1 MWREYDSRGRGIAY
15 ELLESD
21 PPRKLVTRIADRNLP
36 YSGTWTF
43 DLQPAAQGTELAI
56 TEDGEVSNPL
66 FRFVSR
72 FIMGHTATIDA
83 YLRALAAKL
92 G

>member
-1 MWREYDSRGRGIAY
+1 MRGAGALLMNCWRAIHR
-15 ELLESD
+15 ESWS
-21 PPRKLVTRIADRNLP
+21 RIAERNLP

-43 DLQPAAQGTELAI
+43 ELQPAAQGTELNI

-83 YLRALAAKL
+83 YLRALTARL